1 MRRYIRPVPPADEFI
16 ELRRRVMRRCVYA
29 LNALALRDDRV
40 PRDGA
45 FDAAAA
51 NALAAIV
58 AYSAS
63 GREFENPG
71 GRVKSPTALLKIVRG
86 KSKIKTNALDSS
98 ELRILEK
105 GINKAKSIR
114 HGGADEEWDVL
125 GQQHVDA
132 LLSLDNH
139 PALGVLDLVEDMDFA
154 QVAVKLYG
162 LEAEDRMPSRP
173 DERSAMPEPSM
184 CDECGRMT
192 LISDGFDVFGVNEGE
207 GVCIAC
213 GAERTYDDT
222 VRDYL
227 TWRFGEARQK

>member
-1 MRRYIRPVPPADEFI
+1 MPPTDEFT

-63 GREFENPG
+63 GREYEKPG
-71 GRVKSPTALLKIVRG
+71 GKVKSPTELLKLVRG
-86 KSKIKTNALDSS
+86 KPEIKAGALDSS
-98 ELRILEK
+98 ELRVLKK

-114 HGGADEEWDVL
+114 HGGADEEWDIL
-125 GQQHVDA
+125 EREHVDA
-132 LLSLDNH
+132 LLSLDKH

-154 QVAVKLYG
+154 HAAVELYG
-162 LEAEDRMPSRP
+162 HEAEDRMPSGP
-173 DERSAMPEPSM
+173 EERSAVPDPSM
-184 CDECGRMT
+184 CDQCGRMT
-192 LISDGFDVFGVNEGE
+192 LVSDGFDVFGVNEGE

-222 VRDYL
+222 LSDYL
-227 TWRFGEARQK
+227 TWRFGEPLQN